1 MFLYVASLSLHFVV
15 LDVGV
20 RFAAQPSKDTFFS
33 IDSLY
38 LCVCN
43 YHGKTSKGVRKLRLF
58 MKHYI
63 YIRNWCNFWGM
74 TLDSKYFGSS
84 NSH

>member
-15 LDVGV
+15 LDVRV

-38 LCVCN
+38 LCVGN
-43 YHGKTSKGVRKLRLF
+43 YHGKTSKGVRKFRLF
-58 MKHYI
+58 MKHCI
-63 YIRNWCNFWGM
+63 YIINWCHFWGM
-74 TLDSKYFGSS
+74 TPDSKYLGSS